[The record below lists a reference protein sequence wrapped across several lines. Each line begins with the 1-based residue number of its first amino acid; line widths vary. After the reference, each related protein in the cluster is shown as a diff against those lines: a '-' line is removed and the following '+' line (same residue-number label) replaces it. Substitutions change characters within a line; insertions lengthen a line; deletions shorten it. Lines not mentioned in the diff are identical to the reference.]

1 MSDSLER
8 SMTDPGPCFGPGCSH
23 ISHRP
28 ALAGLQLDLLTV
40 ILRLEQ
46 IGAELEKHTAGGQ
59 DLAEYLLTERV
70 IKCDVPRLRSYLE
83 PEALAFEDRYGTET

>member
-8 SMTDPGPCFGPGCSH
+8 RSEPGPCYGPGCNH

-28 ALAGLQLDLLTV
+28 ALAGLQLDLLTA

-46 IGAELEKHTAGGQ
+46 IGAELGKHTTAGQ

-70 IKCDVPRLRSYLE
+70 IKCDVPRLRTYLE
-83 PEALAFEDRYGTET
+83 PDALAFEDRYKAET